1 MRRGGGTYEEE
12 ADVGDVVG
20 EEDGVAGVDHPVV
33 VVPDELVAR
42 RHVENRV
49 CKGGG
54 GQTKQTRSG
63 GRATTTTTTKSK
75 TKKKSYIEVVQL
87 EAGDMVVG
95 GVRTGPEGEDERER
109 VEGRREGV
117 SGVGVGQDG

>member
-42 RHVENRV
+42 RYVEYRV
-49 CKGGG
+49 YTGGG
-54 GQTKQTRSG
+54 GGKTKQTRSG
-63 GRATTTTTTKSK
+63 GRATTTMTTTTKKRSRWC
-75 TKKKSYIEVVQL
+75 SWRP
-87 EAGDMVVG
+87 GDMVVG
-95 GVRTGPEGEDERER
+95 RTGPEGEHERER

>member
-42 RHVENRV
+42 RYVEYRV
-49 CKGGG
+49 YTGGG
-54 GQTKQTRSG
+54 GGKTKQTRSG
-63 GRATTTTTTKSK
+63 GRATTTMTTTTKKRSRWC
-75 TKKKSYIEVVQL
+75 SWRP
-87 EAGDMVVG
+87 GDMVVG